1 MIFEGFIGNESLCQ
15 QLSLTLEQGRLPHA
29 VILEGPTGSGKR
41 TLAGILARACVC
53 TSQGERPCGVCP
65 ACKKA
70 IAGSHPDIIVES
82 GGAAAR
88 SFHVDAVRR
97 IRSDAYIKPN
107 EASRKI
113 YCLFEAQTMS
123 EQAQNALL
131 KVLEE
136 PPEGILFILT
146 CPSASALL
154 PTIRSRSLILTLE
167 PPTEQS
173 GANPEAEALAS
184 QILRELVLPDESAVL
199 KTCASLIQN
208 REMLRQVL
216 DRLTLLFR
224 DAAVLRVGGASLTR
238 DPSAKELARL
248 LTRDRLLAL
257 TELSI
262 QTRRRVDLNAN
273 STLLVTVFCAQLRA
287 VAGY

>member
-1 MIFEGFIGNESLCQ
+1 MIFEGFFGNDSLRQ
-15 QLSLTLEQGRLPHA
+15 QLSLALEQDRLPHA
-29 VILEGPTGSGKR
+29 VILEGPPGSGKR
-41 TLAGILARACVC
+41 TLAQILARACVC
-53 TSQGERPCGVCP
+53 TAQGERPCGVCP
-65 ACKKA
+65 ACVKA
-70 IAGSHPDIIVES
+70 KAGSHPDIIVES
-82 GGAAAR
+82 GGTAAR

-97 IRSDAYIKPN
+97 VRSDAYIKPN
-107 EASRKI
+107 EASRKV

-131 KVLEE
+131 KILEE

-167 PPTEQS
+167 PREKS
-173 GANPEAEALAS
+173 GEHPEAEALAA
-184 QILRELVLPDESAVL
+184 QILRELPLPDESAVL
-199 KTCASLIQN
+199 KTCAPLIQN
-208 REMLRQVL
+208 RELLRQVL
-216 DRLTLLFR
+216 DRLTVLFR
-224 DAAVLRVGGASLTR
+224 DAAVLRAGGTSLTR
-238 DPSAKELARL
+238 DPSAQELARQ

-262 QTRRRVDLNAN
+262 QTRRRMDQNAN
-273 STLLVTVFCAQLRA
+273 NTLLVTVFCAQLRA

>member
-1 MIFEGFIGNESLCQ
+1 MIFEGFFGNDSLRQ
-15 QLSLTLEQGRLPHA
+15 QLSLALEQDRLPHA
-29 VILEGPTGSGKR
+29 VILEGPPGSGKR
-41 TLAGILARACVC
+41 TLAQILARACVC
-53 TSQGERPCGVCP
+53 TAQGERPCGVCP
-65 ACKKA
+65 ACVKA
-70 IAGSHPDIIVES
+70 KAGSHPDIIVES
-82 GGAAAR
+82 GGTAAR

-97 IRSDAYIKPN
+97 VRSDAYIKPN
-107 EASRKI
+107 EASRKV

-131 KVLEE
+131 KILEE

-167 PPTEQS
+167 PREQS
-173 GANPEAEALAS
+173 GDHPEAEALAA
-184 QILRELVLPDESAVL
+184 QILRELPLPDESAVL
-199 KTCASLIQN
+199 KTCAPLIQN
-208 REMLRQVL
+208 RELLRQVL
-216 DRLTLLFR
+216 DRLTVLFR
-224 DAAVLRVGGASLTR
+224 DAAVLRAGGTSLTR
-238 DPSAKELARL
+238 DPSAQELARQ

-262 QTRRRVDLNAN
+262 QTRRRMDQNAN
-273 STLLVTVFCAQLRA
+273 NTLLVTVFCAQLRA

>member
-1 MIFEGFIGNESLCQ
+1 MIFEGFFGNDSLRQ
-15 QLSLTLEQGRLPHA
+15 QLSLALEQDRLPHA
-29 VILEGPTGSGKR
+29 VILEGPPGSGKR
-41 TLAGILARACVC
+41 TLAQILARACVC
-53 TSQGERPCGVCP
+53 TAQGERPCGVCP
-65 ACKKA
+65 ACVKA
-70 IAGSHPDIIVES
+70 KAGSHPDIIVES
-82 GGAAAR
+82 GGTAAR

-97 IRSDAYIKPN
+97 VRSDAYIKPN
-107 EASRKI
+107 EASRKV

-131 KVLEE
+131 KILEE

-167 PPTEQS
+167 PREQS
-173 GANPEAEALAS
+173 GEHPEAEALAA
-184 QILRELVLPDESAVL
+184 QILRELPLPDESAVL
-199 KTCASLIQN
+199 KTCAPLIQN
-208 REMLRQVL
+208 RELLRQVL
-216 DRLTLLFR
+216 DRLTVLFR
-224 DAAVLRVGGASLTR
+224 DAAVLRAGGTSLTR
-238 DPSAKELARL
+238 DPSAQELARQ

-262 QTRRRVDLNAN
+262 QTRRRMDQNAN
-273 STLLVTVFCAQLRA
+273 NTLLVTVFCAQLRA

>member
-1 MIFEGFIGNESLCQ
+1 MIFEGFFGNDSLRQ
-15 QLSLTLEQGRLPHA
+15 QLSLALEQDRLPHA
-29 VILEGPTGSGKR
+29 VILEGPPGSGKR

-53 TSQGERPCGVCP
+53 TAQGERPCGVCP
-65 ACKKA
+65 ACIKA
-70 IAGSHPDIIVES
+70 KAGSHPDIIVES
-82 GGAAAR
+82 GGTAAR

-97 IRSDAYIKPN
+97 VRSDAYIKPN
-107 EASRKI
+107 EASRKV

-131 KVLEE
+131 KILEE
-136 PPEGILFILT
+136 PPEGILFLLT

-154 PTIRSRSLILTLE
+154 PTIRSRALILTLE
-167 PPTEQS
+167 PREQS
-173 GANPEAEALAS
+173 AENSEAAALAA
-184 QILRELVLPDESAVL
+184 QILRGLPLPDESTVL
-199 KTCASLIQN
+199 KTCAPLIQN
-208 REMLRQVL
+208 RELLRQVL
-216 DRLTLLFR
+216 DRLTVLFR
-224 DAAVLRVGGASLTR
+224 DAAVLRAGGTSLSR
-238 DPSAKELARL
+238 DPSAQELARQ

-262 QTRRRVDLNAN
+262 QTRRRMDQNAN

>member
-1 MIFEGFIGNESLCQ
+1 MIFEGFFGNDSLRQ
-15 QLSLTLEQGRLPHA
+15 QLSLALQQDRLPHA
-29 VILEGPTGSGKR
+29 VILEGPPGSGKR
-41 TLAGILARACVC
+41 TLAQILARACVC
-53 TSQGERPCGVCP
+53 TAQGERPCGVCP
-65 ACKKA
+65 ACVKA
-70 IAGSHPDIIVES
+70 KAGSHPDIIVES
-82 GGAAAR
+82 GGTAAR

-97 IRSDAYIKPN
+97 VRSDAYIKPN
-107 EASRKI
+107 EASRKV

-131 KVLEE
+131 KILEE

-167 PPTEQS
+167 PREQS
-173 GANPEAEALAS
+173 GDHPEAEALAA
-184 QILRELVLPDESAVL
+184 QILRELPLPDESAVL
-199 KTCASLIQN
+199 KTCAPLIQN
-208 REMLRQVL
+208 RELLRQVL
-216 DRLTLLFR
+216 DRLTVLFR
-224 DAAVLRVGGASLTR
+224 DAAVLRAGGTSLTR
-238 DPSAKELARL
+238 DPSAQELARQ

-262 QTRRRVDLNAN
+262 QTRRRMDQNAN
-273 STLLVTVFCAQLRA
+273 NTLLVTVFCAQLRA

>member
-1 MIFEGFIGNESLCQ
+1 M
-15 QLSLTLEQGRLPHA
+15 
-29 VILEGPTGSGKR
+29 
-41 TLAGILARACVC
+41 
-53 TSQGERPCGVCP
+53 CP
-65 ACKKA
+65 ACVKA
-70 IAGSHPDIIVES
+70 KAGSHPDIIVES
-82 GGAAAR
+82 GGTAAR

-97 IRSDAYIKPN
+97 VRSDAYIKPN
-107 EASRKI
+107 EAARKV

-131 KVLEE
+131 KILEE

-167 PPTEQS
+167 PREQS
-173 GANPEAEALAS
+173 GDHPEAQALAA
-184 QILRELVLPDESAVL
+184 QILRELPLPDESAVL
-199 KTCASLIQN
+199 KTCAPLIQN
-208 REMLRQVL
+208 RELLRQVL
-216 DRLTLLFR
+216 DRLTMLFR
-224 DAAVLRVGGASLTR
+224 DAAVLRAGGTSLTR
-238 DPSAKELARL
+238 DPSAQELARQ

-262 QTRRRVDLNAN
+262 QTRRRMDQNAN
-273 STLLVTVFCAQLRA
+273 NTLLVTVFCAQLRA

>member
-1 MIFEGFIGNESLCQ
+1 MIFEGFFGNDSLRQ
-15 QLSLTLEQGRLPHA
+15 QLSLALEQDRLPHA
-29 VILEGPTGSGKR
+29 VILEGPPGSGKR

-53 TSQGERPCGVCP
+53 TAQGERPCGVCP
-65 ACKKA
+65 ACIKA
-70 IAGSHPDIIVES
+70 KAGSHPDIIVES
-82 GGAAAR
+82 GGTAAR

-97 IRSDAYIKPN
+97 VRSDAYIKPN
-107 EASRKI
+107 EASRKV

-131 KVLEE
+131 KILEE
-136 PPEGILFILT
+136 PPEGILFLLT

-154 PTIRSRSLILTLE
+154 PTIRSRALILTLE
-167 PPTEQS
+167 PREQPAENS
-173 GANPEAEALAS
+173 EAAALAA
-184 QILRELVLPDESAVL
+184 QILRGLPLPDESAVL
-199 KTCASLIQN
+199 KTCAPLIQN
-208 REMLRQVL
+208 RELLRQVL
-216 DRLTLLFR
+216 DRLTVLFR
-224 DAAVLRVGGASLTR
+224 DAAVLRAGGTSLTR
-238 DPSAKELARL
+238 DPSAQELARQ

-262 QTRRRVDLNAN
+262 QTRRRMDQNAN

>member
-1 MIFEGFIGNESLCQ
+1 MIFEGFFGNDSLRQ
-15 QLSLTLEQGRLPHA
+15 QLSLALEQDRLPHA
-29 VILEGPTGSGKR
+29 VILEGPPGSGKR

-53 TSQGERPCGVCP
+53 TAQGERPCGVCP
-65 ACKKA
+65 ACVKA
-70 IAGSHPDIIVES
+70 KAGSHPDIIVES
-82 GGAAAR
+82 GSGAAR

-97 IRSDAYIKPN
+97 VRSDAYIKPN
-107 EASRKI
+107 EASRKV

-131 KVLEE
+131 KILEE
-136 PPEGILFILT
+136 PPEGILFLLT

-167 PPTEQS
+167 PREQA
-173 GANPEAEALAS
+173 GEHPEVQALAA
-184 QILRELVLPDESAVL
+184 QILRELPLPDESAVL
-199 KTCASLIQN
+199 KTCAPLIQN
-208 REMLRQVL
+208 RELLRLVL
-216 DRLTLLFR
+216 DRLTVLFR
-224 DAAVLRVGGASLTR
+224 DAAVLRAGGTSLTR
-238 DPSAKELARL
+238 DLSAQELARQ

-257 TELSI
+257 TELCI
-262 QTRRRVDLNAN
+262 QTRRRIDQNAN

>member
-1 MIFEGFIGNESLCQ
+1 MIFEGFFGNDSLRQ
-15 QLSLTLEQGRLPHA
+15 QLSLALEQDRLPHA
-29 VILEGPTGSGKR
+29 VILEGPPGSGKR

-53 TSQGERPCGVCP
+53 TAQGERPCGVCP
-65 ACKKA
+65 ACIKA
-70 IAGSHPDIIVES
+70 KAGSHPDIIVES
-82 GGAAAR
+82 GGTAAR

-97 IRSDAYIKPN
+97 VRSDAYIKPN
-107 EASRKI
+107 EASRKV

-131 KVLEE
+131 KILEE
-136 PPEGILFILT
+136 PPEGILFLLT

-154 PTIRSRSLILTLE
+154 PTIRSRALILTLE
-167 PPTEQS
+167 PREQS
-173 GANPEAEALAS
+173 AENSEAAALAA
-184 QILRELVLPDESAVL
+184 QILRGLPLPDESAVL
-199 KTCASLIQN
+199 KTCAPLIQN
-208 REMLRQVL
+208 RELLRQVL
-216 DRLTLLFR
+216 DRLTVLFR
-224 DAAVLRVGGASLTR
+224 DAAVLRAGGTSLSR
-238 DPSAKELARL
+238 DPSAQELARQ

-262 QTRRRVDLNAN
+262 QTRRRMDQNAN

>member
-1 MIFEGFIGNESLCQ
+1 MIFEGFFGNDSLRQ
-15 QLSLTLEQGRLPHA
+15 QLSLALQQDRLPHA
-29 VILEGPTGSGKR
+29 VILEGPPGSGKR
-41 TLAGILARACVC
+41 TLAQILARACVC
-53 TSQGERPCGVCP
+53 TAQGERPCGVCP
-65 ACKKA
+65 ACVKA
-70 IAGSHPDIIVES
+70 KAGSHPDIIVES
-82 GGAAAR
+82 GGTAAR

-97 IRSDAYIKPN
+97 VRSDAYIKPN
-107 EASRKI
+107 EASRKV

-131 KVLEE
+131 KILEE

-167 PPTEQS
+167 PREQS
-173 GANPEAEALAS
+173 GDHPEAQALAA
-184 QILRELVLPDESAVL
+184 QILRELPLPDESAVL
-199 KTCASLIQN
+199 KTCAPLIQN
-208 REMLRQVL
+208 RELLRQVL
-216 DRLTLLFR
+216 DRLTMLFR
-224 DAAVLRVGGASLTR
+224 DAAVLRAGGTSLTR
-238 DPSAKELARL
+238 DPSAQELARQ

-262 QTRRRVDLNAN
+262 QTRRRMDQNAN
-273 STLLVTVFCAQLRA
+273 NTLLVTVFCAQLRA

>member
-1 MIFEGFIGNESLCQ
+1 MIFEGFFGNDSLRQ
-15 QLSLTLEQGRLPHA
+15 QLSLALEQDRLPHA
-29 VILEGPTGSGKR
+29 VILEGPPGSGKR
-41 TLAGILARACVC
+41 TLAQILARACVC
-53 TSQGERPCGVCP
+53 TAQGERPCGVCP
-65 ACKKA
+65 ACFKA
-70 IAGSHPDIIVES
+70 KAGSHPDIIVES
-82 GGAAAR
+82 GGTAAR

-97 IRSDAYIKPN
+97 VRSDAYIKPN
-107 EASRKI
+107 EASRKV

-131 KVLEE
+131 KILEE

-167 PPTEQS
+167 PREQS
-173 GANPEAEALAS
+173 GEHPEAEALAA
-184 QILRELVLPDESAVL
+184 QILRELPLPDESAVL
-199 KTCASLIQN
+199 KTCAPLIQN
-208 REMLRQVL
+208 RELLRQVL
-216 DRLTLLFR
+216 DRLTVLFR
-224 DAAVLRVGGASLTR
+224 DAAVLRAGGTSLTR
-238 DPSAKELARL
+238 DPSAQELARQ

-262 QTRRRVDLNAN
+262 QTRRRMDQNAN
-273 STLLVTVFCAQLRA
+273 NTLLVTVFCAQLRA